1 MTLEEFEDRQVGKTW
16 VDRFEIRRRIGSGGM
31 GVVYEAF
38 DRKRRELVA
47 IKTLINISPETL
59 IAFKR
64 EFRSLVE
71 IRHPNLVRLGEL
83 IHAEKRW
90 FFTMELLEGQNFI
103 EYVRPGTTEEAD
115 GELDEERLQSA
126 LAQLVCGLLAL
137 QRVGMVHRDIKAS
150 NIMVTNEGRVV
161 LLDFGLV
168 AHPAENHYPKSEKN
182 VVVGTVLF
190 MSPEQAEGLPV
201 GPESDWYSVG
211 VLLYLALSGQYPYD
225 GTPIHILFSKVVNDP
240 VSIEELV
247 PEVSPKLATLCM
259 ELMHREREMRPTGEE
274 IARRLGVSM
283 IDVEPQVA
291 YTASIKSSTDSD
303 EFVGRTAELRALT
316 RELEAVGQEGTST
329 VLLAGPAGVG
339 KSLLARHF
347 LSHQDQEGL
356 LVLPGRC
363 YAREF
368 LPYNGFDGII
378 DRLSHY
384 LAELSQEDVAELMP
398 ARAVL
403 LQRLFPVFGKV
414 TVTAK
419 EGEVTEEE
427 GLTLRHLAFDALA
440 EILGRLAARQKV
452 VLFIDD
458 LHWAD
463 DESLQLLEHICTRQT
478 SPGVL
483 VVATVR
489 CLDDNG
495 TAEHGTAEHG
505 TELGVLQRY
514 CGRVKIMELENL
526 SESEARILIQTL
538 LPAREP
544 LNSEAVD
551 RLAGETAGH
560 PMMLYELARHIGAH
574 GFKTPAGGI
583 NLATI
588 LGSRIQGLESVE
600 RRLLEVASVS
610 GVPLPMGMLE
620 VVLGEE
626 PGAVYGAAE
635 RLQIGRLARV
645 EERRR
650 HSLLEVFHD
659 RIRDAVLAELTKNQQ
674 RNYHNLLAD
683 AYLADTSW
691 IKAPLVLVD
700 HLEMGDRPELA
711 AYYAAEAADQACDAF
726 AFDRAARLFR
736 RALTLQKSTEEEQ
749 KRHLHV
755 RLADMTLNRGS
766 TIEAAGMYLRAAQ
779 GCEHRPRQRKL
790 KRQAAE
796 AYLAAGDVIRGTE
809 LLESVLEDSGLAI
822 PSSTA
827 GLVAST
833 LWHQAQLKR
842 RGLTFSP
849 RDLDTIA
856 ADEAERLELLATASR
871 QITYL
876 APVLGFNFRI
886 RTLRLSLELGHRPT
900 IVEGIALEAVAQA
913 ARGGWN
919 NRRRTE
925 DLLATARQIAT
936 TDAEYAIIRGC
947 RASATLFEGR
957 TREAYQELEEAETQI
972 RAHVTG
978 NQRVSGLHRVLIW
991 QAKALLDLGRLT
1003 ELRPLVE
1010 RLDDKARRNGDF
1022 LHQMSLTRTAGA
1034 LSLLN
1039 DTPDRVD
1046 EALTSQ
1052 PLYAPLT
1059 TTGVLH
1065 WFDLKL
1071 RGELALYRGT
1081 IIADRDRLTDGYKT
1095 IGKSLF
1101 ARRLVLS
1108 RIEVC
1113 WWWGRIL
1120 LALLAEGGGGIGER
1134 RAVSRC
1140 IKRLRKEKNSGLADL
1155 FADMLDAGLHALGGH
1170 REDTLG
1176 LLDRVVDRSEKWGY
1190 MLYGACA
1197 RLQRKTIIDG
1207 TGDSRE
1213 VAYFNAQDIRDPER
1227 TAGIYLPG
1235 F

>member
-1 MTLEEFEDRQVGKTW
+1 MTLEEFDDRQVGNTW
-16 VDRFEIRRRIGSGGM
+16 ADRFEIRRRIGSGGM

-47 IKTLINISPETL
+47 IKTLINLSPETL

-71 IRHPNLVRLGEL
+71 IRHPNLIRFGEL
-83 IHAEKRW
+83 IHAEERW

-103 EYVRPGTTEEAD
+103 EYVRPGAGEATD
-115 GELDEERLQSA
+115 GILDEERLETA
-126 LAQLVCGLLAL
+126 LAQLVHGLLAL

-150 NIMVTNEGRVV
+150 NIMVTTEGRVV

-168 AHPAENHYPKSEKN
+168 AYPAEGRPPKSERN

-211 VLLYLALSGQYPYD
+211 VLLYLALSGQYPFD

-240 VSIEELV
+240 VAIEELV

-259 ELMHREREMRPTGEE
+259 ELMHREPGMRPTGEE
-274 IARRLGVSM
+274 VARRLGVSM

-291 YTASIKSSTDSD
+291 YTASVKSSTDSQ
-303 EFVGRTAELRALT
+303 EFVGRSAELQRLS
-316 RELEAVGQEGTST
+316 RELKRVEQQGTST

-347 LSHQDQEGL
+347 LSRQSKENL
-356 LVLPGRC
+356 LVLAGRC

-378 DRLSHY
+378 DGLSQY
-384 LAELSQEDVAELMP
+384 LADLPDDEVEQ
-398 ARAVL
+398 L
-403 LQRLFPVFGKV
+403 LPTKALLLKRLFPVFGKV
-414 TVTAK
+414 NVASK
-419 EGEVTEEE
+419 QREVTEEEE

-463 DESLQLLEHICTRQT
+463 DESLQLLQHICTRQT

-489 CLDDNG
+489 CLEDNG
-495 TAEHGTAEHG
+495 TAEHGT
-505 TELGVLQRY
+505 ELAVLQRY

-526 SESEARILIQTL
+526 SKSEARTLIQTL

-560 PMMLYELARHIGAH
+560 PMMLYELTRHIGAH
-574 GFKTPAGGI
+574 GFETPAGGI
-583 NLATI
+583 NLAAI
-588 LGSRIQGLESVE
+588 LCSRIQGLESVE
-600 RRLLEVASVS
+600 RRLLEVVSVS
-610 GVPLPMGMLE
+610 GVPLPMGLVE

-650 HSLLEVFHD
+650 HPHFAVFHD
-659 RIRDAVLAELTKNQQ
+659 RVRDVVLGELSKSE
-674 RNYHNLLAD
+674 RRDYHNLLAD
-683 AYLADTSW
+683 AYLANTSL

-700 HLEMGDRPELA
+700 HLEMGNRPELA
-711 AYYAAEAADQACDAF
+711 ALYAAEAAEQAADAF

-809 LLESVLEDSGLAI
+809 LLESVLQDSGLAI

-842 RGLTFSP
+842 RGLAFLP

-936 TDAEYAIIRGC
+936 TDAEYAVIRGC
-947 RASATLFEGR
+947 RGSATLFEGR
-957 TREAYQELEEAETQI
+957 TREAYQELLEAETQI

-978 NQRVSGLHRVLIW
+978 SQRVSGLHRVLIW
-991 QAKALLDLGRLT
+991 QAKALLDLGRLR
-1003 ELRPLVE
+1003 ELRPLV
-1010 RLDDKARRNGDF
+1010 DKLEDEARRNGDF
-1022 LHQMSLTRTAGA
+1022 LQQMSLTRTAGA
-1034 LSLLN
+1034 LSLLD
-1039 DTPDRVD
+1039 DTPDRLD

-1081 IIADRDRLTDGYKT
+1081 IIADRDQLAVGYKT

-1108 RIEVC
+1108 RVEVC

-1120 LALLAEGGGGIGER
+1120 LALLAEGAGGNRER
-1134 RAVSRC
+1134 RGVSRC
-1140 IKRLRKEKNSGLADL
+1140 IQRLRKEQVAGLADL
-1155 FADMLDAGLHALGGH
+1155 YADMLDAGLHALGGH
-1170 REDTLG
+1170 REDTLR
-1176 LLDRVVDRSEKWGY
+1176 LLDRVVDRSEKRGCI
-1190 MLYGACA
+1190 LYGACA
-1197 RLQRKTIIDG
+1197 RLHRNTIADG
-1207 TGDSRE
+1207 TGDSRQVE
-1213 VAYFNAQDIRDPER
+1213 YFNAQDIGDPLR
-1227 TAGIYLPG
+1227 TAQVYLPG